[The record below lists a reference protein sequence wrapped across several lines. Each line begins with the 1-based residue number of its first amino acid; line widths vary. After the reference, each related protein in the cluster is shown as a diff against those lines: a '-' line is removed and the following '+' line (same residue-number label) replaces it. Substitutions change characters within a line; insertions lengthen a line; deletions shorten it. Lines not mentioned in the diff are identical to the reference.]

1 MNAVPSSARSRPVG
15 ELLRDWRR
23 RRGLTQLD
31 LGLEAGVSTRHLS
44 YVENGR
50 AHPSREMVERLA
62 ERLDVPLRERSQLL
76 VAAGY
81 APTYQQRS
89 LDMPEMAAARQAL
102 NQILDSHEP
111 FPGLVV
117 DRYWNVVF
125 GNEAAMALFED
136 ADPSLTEPPVN
147 VLRLALH
154 PKGFASQLV
163 NLAEVRASLLG
174 RLRRSLEASGDPALA
189 KLYEEVRGYPPGEGP
204 EPLQPGPH
212 EIALPLRLRTD
223 DGELAFFSTVSTF
236 GTAYDITLS
245 ELSIEL
251 LFPADQKTAKL
262 LSGRPGPVVE

>member
-1 MNAVPSSARSRPVG
+1 MNAVPPRAPSRPIG
-15 ELLRDWRR
+15 ALLRDWRR
-23 RRGLTQLD
+23 RRGLTQLE

-50 AHPSREMVERLA
+50 SQPSREMVERLA
-62 ERLDVPLRERSQLL
+62 ERLAIPLRERSQLL

-89 LDMPEMAAARQAL
+89 LDMPEMAAARRAL

-117 DRYWNVVF
+117 DRYWNMVF
-125 GNEAAMALFED
+125 GNDAAMTLFEGV
-136 ADPSLTEPPVN
+136 DPSLAEPPVN

-154 PKGFASQLV
+154 PKGFASRLV
-163 NLAEVRASLLG
+163 NLGEVRASLVG
-174 RLRRSLEASGDPALA
+174 RLRRSLEASGDEALA
-189 KLYEEVRGYPPGEGP
+189 SLYDEVRAYPPGDEP
-204 EPLQPGPH
+204 APLQPGAH
-212 EIALPLRLRTD
+212 EIALPLRIRTD
-223 DGELAFFSTVSTF
+223 SGELAFFSTVSTF

-251 LFPADQKTAKL
+251 LYPADRETAEL
-262 LSGRPGPVVE
+262 LTARPEPVVK

>member
-1 MNAVPSSARSRPVG
+1 MNSRSFG

-50 AHPSREMVERLA
+50 SQPSREMVERLA

-89 LDMPEMAAARQAL
+89 LDLPEMAAARQAL

-125 GNEAAMALFED
+125 GNDAAMALFED
-136 ADPSLTEPPVN
+136 ADPELVAPPVN

-154 PKGFASQLV
+154 PKGFASRLV
-163 NLAEVRASLLG
+163 NLAEVRTSLLG
-174 RLRRSLEASGDPALA
+174 RLRRSLEASGDPGLA
-189 KLYEEVRGYPPGEGP
+189 SLYEEVRGYPPGEEAFP
-204 EPLQPGPH
+204 SQPLQPSQPGPN
-212 EIALPLRLRTD
+212 EIALPLRFRTD

-251 LFPADQKTAKL
+251 LFPADRKTAEL
-262 LSGRPGPVVE
+262 MTGRPGPVVE

>member
-1 MNAVPSSARSRPVG
+1 MNAVPSRSFG
-15 ELLRDWRR
+15 SLLRDWRQ

-31 LGLEAGVSTRHLS
+31 LGLSAGVSTRHLS

-50 AHPSREMVERLA
+50 AQPSREMVERLA
-62 ERLDVPLRERSQLL
+62 ARLDVPLRERSQLL
-76 VAAGY
+76 VAAGF

-89 LDMPEMAAARQAL
+89 LDLPEMAAARQAL

-125 GNEAAMALFED
+125 GNDAAMALFEG
-136 ADPSLTEPPVN
+136 ADPSLVSPPVN

-154 PKGFASQLV
+154 PKGFASRLV
-163 NLAEVRASLLG
+163 NLAEVRTSLLG
-174 RLRRSLEASGDPALA
+174 RLRRSLEASGDPLLA
-189 KLYEEVRGYPPGEGP
+189 SLYSEVQGYPPGTEP
-204 EPLQPGPH
+204 ELLQPGPN
-212 EIALPLRLRTD
+212 EIALPLRFRAD

-251 LFPADQKTAKL
+251 LFPADARTAEL
-262 LSGRPGPVVE
+262 LSGPGGPVVE